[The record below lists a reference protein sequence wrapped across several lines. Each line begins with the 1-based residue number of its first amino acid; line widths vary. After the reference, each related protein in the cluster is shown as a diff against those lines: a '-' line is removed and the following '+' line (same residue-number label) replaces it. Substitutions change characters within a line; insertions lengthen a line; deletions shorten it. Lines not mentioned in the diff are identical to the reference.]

1 MNADNTPQFN
11 HPDLAKLKPYL
22 LVLLR
27 KGEKYLEPET
37 NNIIRN
43 EHLPYVFKLKE
54 QGLMSMTMPLR
65 EPESEFAALG
75 ILNTT
80 DKAVAN
86 NIMLNDPAVQKK
98 VFVFEILNSVGIQGD
113 SLL

>member
-1 MNADNTPQFN
+1 MSFENTPQFN

-27 KGEKYLEPET
+27 KGEKYHEPET

-54 QGLMSMTMPLR
+54 QGLMSITMPLR
-65 EPESEFAALG
+65 EQESEFAAIG
-75 ILNTT
+75 VLNTT
-80 DKAVAN
+80 DKAEAE
-86 NIMLNDPAVQKK
+86 NIMRNDPAVQKK
-98 VFVFEILNSVGIQGD
+98 VFIFEILNCIGIQGD
-113 SLL
+113 RLL